1 MDTLSTRVKPEK
13 ARQSRQKTRLKPED
27 DAQKTRLKPE
37 ADAQKTRLKPQ
48 AGAQETRSK
57 TEVDTKKTRL
67 KPEADRLQPEA
78 DTQKTRLKP
87 AADAQKAGTDIRRT
101 GLQPG
106 AVIKQRFLL
115 QKRLG
120 EGGMGVVFT
129 ARDLLQEEVSHE
141 KSLIAIKFLSE
152 GIKEHPNA
160 FRMLQQECKKSQ
172 DLAHP
177 NVVTVHDFDRDGELV
192 YLTME
197 LLSGQ
202 SLEAYLSEHEYESL
216 SLKEVEPIL
225 TEIVAGLSYAHQ
237 QGIVH
242 SDLKPE
248 NIHLT
253 ERCAKILDF
262 GIARAIK
269 ESDES
274 KRDVIAYTPAYA
286 SLEMIQGAPPDVKD
300 DIYALACITYRLLAG
315 RHPFGGRSAE
325 QAYNEK
331 LAPEPIDGLGARQ
344 WQALSR
350 GLSFD
355 LEERQESAEE
365 FLQQLLPKRRQPWMY
380 AAFVALATALVFAVY
395 VAFKPPELVEVD
407 LFVNPGPENPLSPA
421 VQQQVNEH
429 LEVAEVHMM
438 VGRLI
443 SPPGGN
449 ALDEYQKVLELQ
461 PFDRQALKG
470 LKGLLEQ
477 MSDQAIEAIEAGD
490 LSRARVLVT
499 TGLEFYEKHE
509 RLLSIKEQLSEQGLP
524 GQEDEK

>member
-1 MDTLSTRVKPEK
+1 METAAASEETGLDSETDAEKTRLMTEIE
-13 ARQSRQKTRLKPED
+13 SQKTRIEPEID
-27 DAQKTRLKPE
+27 SEETRLIPEADSEKTERIPETDFEKTRLKPE
-37 ADAQKTRLKPQ
+37 AGR
-48 AGAQETRSK
+48 
-57 TEVDTKKTRL
+57 TEPWKA
-67 KPEADRLQPEA
+67 KPE
-78 DTQKTRLKP
+78 P
-87 AADAQKAGTDIRRT
+87 AADAQHV

-115 QKRLG
+115 QERLG

-129 ARDLLQEEVSHE
+129 ARDLLQEEVSQE

-152 GIKEHPNA
+152 GIKDQPNA

-172 DLAHP
+172 ELAHP
-177 NVVTVHDFDRDGELV
+177 NVVTVYDFDRDGDLV

-202 SLEAYLSEHEYESL
+202 SLDDFLHEHDFETL
-216 SLKEVEPIL
+216 PLKEVQPIL
-225 TEIVAGLSYAHQ
+225 TEIVAGLSYAHE

-248 NIHLT
+248 NVFLT
-253 ERCAKILDF
+253 ERGAKILDF

-269 ESDES
+269 QSDES
-274 KRDVIAYTPAYA
+274 KSGVIAYTPAYA
-286 SLEMIQGAPPDVKD
+286 SLEMIRGAPPDVKD

-315 RHPFGGRSAE
+315 KHPFGGRSAE
-325 QAYNEK
+325 QAYNEN

-344 WQALSR
+344 WEALTR

-355 LEERQESAEE
+355 IEERQDSAEA
-365 FLQQLLPKRRQPWMY
+365 FLVELLPKRRQPWMY
-380 AAFVALATALVFAVY
+380 AAFVALAAALVFAYFY
-395 VAFKPPELVEVD
+395 VIKPPELVETD
-407 LFVNPGPENPLSPA
+407 LFQNPGPEIAVSA
-421 VQQQVNEH
+421 EVQQQIDDH

-449 ALDEYQKVLELQ
+449 ALDEYRKVLPLQ
-461 PFDRQALKG
+461 PFDRRAIKG
-470 LKGLLEQ
+470 LRELLAM
-477 MSDQAIEAIEAGD
+477 MSDEAIKAIEAGD
-490 LSRARVLVT
+490 LSRAEVLVT
-499 TGLEFYEKHE
+499 TGLEVHAKHE
-509 RLLSIKEQLSEQGLP
+509 RLLSIKQQLSELGLP

>member
-1 MDTLSTRVKPEK
+1 MDTFSTRVKPKK
-13 ARQSRQKTRLKPED
+13 ARQSRQ
-27 DAQKTRLKPE
+27 
-37 ADAQKTRLKPQ
+37 
-48 AGAQETRSK
+48 ETRFK
-57 TEVDTKKTRL
+57 PKAADTAKTRL
-67 KPEADRLQPEA
+67 KPEADRLHPETELQKTRLRPEA
-78 DTQKTRLKP
+78 DTPRAEP
-87 AADAQKAGTDIRRT
+87 EIDAHRM

-115 QKRLG
+115 QQRLG

-129 ARDLLQEEVSHE
+129 ARDLLQEEVSQE

-152 GIKEHPNA
+152 GIKDQPNA

-172 DLAHP
+172 ELAHP
-177 NVVTVHDFDRDGELV
+177 NVVTVYDFDRDGDLV

-202 SLEAYLSEHEYESL
+202 SLDDFLHEHEFEAL
-216 SLKEVEPIL
+216 PLKEVETIL

-248 NIHLT
+248 NVFLT

-269 ESDES
+269 QSDES

-286 SLEMIQGAPPDVKD
+286 SLEMIKGAPPDVKD

-315 RHPFGGRSAE
+315 KHPFGGRSAE
-325 QAYNEK
+325 DAFNEN
-331 LAPEPIDGLGARQ
+331 LAPEPIDGLGVRQ

-355 LEERQESAEE
+355 LEERQESAEA
-365 FLQQLLPKRRQPWMY
+365 FLEELLPKRRQPWMY
-380 AAFVALATALVFAVY
+380 AAFLALATALVFAYFY
-395 VAFKPPELVEVD
+395 VIKPPELVETD
-407 LFVNPGPENPLSPA
+407 LFENPGPEIVVSQE
-421 VQQQVNEH
+421 VQRQIDDH

-449 ALDEYQKVLELQ
+449 ALDEYQKILPLQ
-461 PFDRQALKG
+461 PFDRRAIKG
-470 LKGLLEQ
+470 LKELLAL
-477 MSDQAIEAIEAGD
+477 MSDQAIKAIEAGD
-490 LSRARVLVT
+490 LSQADVLVT
-499 TGLEFYEKHE
+499 TGLEVYAKHE

-524 GQEDEK
+524 GQEDGK

>member
-13 ARQSRQKTRLKPED
+13 ATQSLQEARSKPDTDSEKTRVKPETD
-27 DAQKTRLKPE
+27 SE
-37 ADAQKTRLKPQ
+37 KTRLKPQ
-48 AGAQETRSK
+48 A
-57 TEVDTKKTRL
+57 DTQKTRV
-67 KPEADRLQPEA
+67 KPEADRSGPEA
-78 DTQKTRLKP
+78 DKQKTGPEART
-87 AADAQKAGTDIRRT
+87 DARPTR
-101 GLQPG
+101 LQPG
-106 AVIKQRFLL
+106 AVIKHRFLL
-115 QKRLG
+115 QERLG

-152 GIKEHPNA
+152 GIKDLPNA

-202 SLEAYLSEHEYESL
+202 SLEAYLSDHEFESL
-216 SLKEVEPIL
+216 PLKEVESIL

-248 NIHLT
+248 NVFLT

-274 KRDVIAYTPAYA
+274 KSDVIAYTPAYA

-300 DIYALACITYRLLAG
+300 DIYALACITYRLLSG
-315 RHPFGGRSAE
+315 RHPFRGRSAE
-325 QAYNEK
+325 EAFNEK

-355 LEERQESAEE
+355 LEERQESADA
-365 FLQQLLPKRRQPWMY
+365 FLLQLLPKRRQPWMY
-380 AAFVALATALVFAVY
+380 AAIVALATALVFAVY

-407 LFVNPGPENPLSPA
+407 LFANPGPEIPVSPA
-421 VQQQVNEH
+421 VQQQINDH

-449 ALDEYQKVLELQ
+449 ALDEYQKVLQLQ
-461 PFDRQALKG
+461 PFDRQAIKG
-470 LKGLLEQ
+470 LNGLLEQ
-477 MSDQAIEAIEAGD
+477 MSNQAIKAIEAGD
-490 LSRARVLVT
+490 LSRAEVLVT
-499 TGLEFYEKHE
+499 TGLEFYVKHE
-509 RLLSIKEQLSEQGLP
+509 RLLSIKEQLSERDLP
-524 GQEDEK
+524 GQEGGK